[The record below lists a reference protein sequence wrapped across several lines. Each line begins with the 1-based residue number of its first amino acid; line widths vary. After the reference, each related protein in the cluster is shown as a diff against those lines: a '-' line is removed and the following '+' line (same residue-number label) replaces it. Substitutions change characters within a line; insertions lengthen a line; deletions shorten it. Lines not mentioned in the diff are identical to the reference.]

1 VQCLRMNFSNLGRK
15 VSLNKAKNRLGFS
28 LLELLVVI
36 SIIAVFASILAP
48 VYVNAKKSAA
58 RSKCQSNLRQIAN
71 AFELYT
77 SDHAGCYPNLNNQYL
92 WAGFYWREPI
102 RKYVARS
109 KSDDKN
115 SVLSCPSD
123 PTPPGIYAATSYAYS
138 ASFYMTPEQVN
149 AIENNDYIRAKF
161 AATNPKLPCTTMKTS
176 AVKFA
181 KKKVLVAEYW
191 TLHSDN
197 PKVGWYDD
205 LETTGND
212 PWSGARNYLFAD
224 GHVVYLETKRIH
236 PADSPVVSRPRLL
249 PDINLTRDG
258 VAGKDVD

>member
-1 VQCLRMNFSNLGRK
+1 MSFLNLGRK
-15 VSLNKAKNRLGFS
+15 ESLAKSKYGRGFS

-36 SIIAVFASILAP
+36 SIIAVLAATLVP
-48 VYVNAKKSAA
+48 IYMNAKRSAA
-58 RSKCQSNLRQIAN
+58 RNKCQSNLRQIAN

-77 SDHAGCYPNLNNQYL
+77 SDHTGCYPNLDNQYL

-102 RKYVARS
+102 RDYVSRS

-138 ASFYMTPEQVN
+138 SSFYMTPDQVN
-149 AIENNDYIRAKF
+149 AIENSDYIRTKF
-161 AATNPKLPCTTMKTS
+161 AATNPKLPCATIKTS
-176 AVKFA
+176 MVKFG

-191 TLHSDN
+191 TLHSEN

-212 PWSGARNYLFAD
+212 PWSGSRNYLFAD
-224 GHVVYLETKRIH
+224 GHVVHLETKRIH
-236 PADSPVVSRPRLL
+236 PAVSPVVSRPRSL
-249 PDINLTRDG
+249 PDINLTCDG